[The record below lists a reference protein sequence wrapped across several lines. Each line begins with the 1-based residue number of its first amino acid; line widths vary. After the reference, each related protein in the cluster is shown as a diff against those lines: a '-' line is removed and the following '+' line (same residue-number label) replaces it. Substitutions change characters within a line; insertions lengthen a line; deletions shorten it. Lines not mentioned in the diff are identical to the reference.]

1 MPPCNDLL
9 FTFRKPA
16 CFSQLPVPCP
26 PLTHR
31 VSVEAVL
38 VLESHS
44 SRGHK
49 MVAWW
54 SHETH
59 SRFCLVLSVYGFGL
73 KATRL
78 GKRSP
83 GSPQSLASHVS
94 EPRAHIGCVAKSPP
108 CLHVFSCHLG
118 PLFCLSVCE
127 NHLGKG
133 PHRTRGLP
141 APPSQTPGQ
150 VRRSSPANRARLS
163 QEGVGQS
170 RRRKAH
176 GQKDNQIGSLLSYG
190 ECMEHNTNMYDTRV
204 HTLNSKLKKYKLK
217 NRNI

>member
-1 MPPCNDLL
+1 MAHSS
-9 FTFRKPA
+9 FAFRTPA
-16 CFSQLPVPCP
+16 CSPSFLFPAHPSHMGSL
-26 PLTHR
+26 LR
-31 VSVEAVL
+31 LSWFWSL
-38 VLESHS
+38 VLLEVT
-44 SRGHK
+44 K
-49 MVAWW
+49 WW
-54 SHETH
+54 SDETH
-59 SRFCLVLSVYGFGL
+59 SRFCLVLSVCGFGL
-73 KATRL
+73 KAARR

-127 NHLGKG
+127 NHPGKG
-133 PHRTRGLP
+133 PP
-141 APPSQTPGQ
+141 SPSQPDPRAGAEAH
-150 VRRSSPANRARLS
+150 RLAGARLS
-163 QEGVGQS
+163 QEWVGQS
-170 RRRKAH
+170 KRRKAH

-190 ECMEHNTNMYDTRV
+190 ERVEHNTNMYDTRV